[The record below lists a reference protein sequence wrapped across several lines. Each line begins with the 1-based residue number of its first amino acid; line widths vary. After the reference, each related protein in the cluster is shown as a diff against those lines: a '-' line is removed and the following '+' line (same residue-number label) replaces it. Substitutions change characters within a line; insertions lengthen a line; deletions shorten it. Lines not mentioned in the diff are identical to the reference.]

1 MAEPSP
7 PKRSRANTDGDAGNN
22 SVRPKGVTLQE
33 PPLIRSFA
41 HEALVKWKH
50 ERVLYEDAV
59 ENRCAET
66 GEAVTAVRRPVL
78 KSINK
83 RLLKSEFELRIPVEN
98 ITEEML
104 TAAIDHILGS
114 VMNDA
119 TPDVMGIM
127 AQHLKMDLGQKDVKA
142 RILDYFDCMDEVI
155 EVHGMGKI
163 LKSNAKLKC
172 KIIVENL
179 RPGTLKDQVKRA
191 IEYDPALKAD
201 LHRLFDVVKH
211 EAIKN
216 QQTFDLYQRMD
227 KRDNGNKDSRHK
239 KQVGHD
245 KKQFNYDKKQ
255 VINDKK
261 QGHHDDR
268 RPAHRQAHR
277 KREGPP
283 PNGCLHCRRSDHWL
297 GDCPTADETQK
308 REALRAY
315 LEKKKG
321 GSEKTTV
328 KRLATSGCIGDRE
341 VIFNDLVVM
350 PYCLDNGTT
359 YNIIPRNIVQELQIL
374 DPTVEP
380 LKLDTPVEGVAVGGA
395 LITCTEFEDLDIGLQ
410 TVAGRV
416 NLRGLTCIITETPE
430 EEFLLGK
437 RTLKALGI
445 DVDELL
451 AGLVTRGVADID
463 PFDDERDYKPIAGPD
478 ADAIKARLS
487 EMVAEAVNNGFP
499 TERSEEL
506 YAIASKRDI
515 WRLQISDDPP
525 ARLPPFTIR
534 LKDGAEPYRC
544 KPRQYAPA
552 QRDFLR
558 QLNEKLI
565 DIGWA

>member
-1 MAEPSP
+1 MSVSDMPQVVLWFCVWGVFYLCVIFVLLDWLQSSLLDQELPQSLLELLSVPPSVGHHFVQHLALE
-7 PKRSRANTDGDAGNN
+7 RE
-22 SVRPKGVTLQE
+22 RPRLGE
-33 PPLIRSFA
+33 
-41 HEALVKWKH
+41 
-50 ERVLYEDAV
+50 EDAV
-59 ENRCAET
+59 HLLLVLVQVHELLRALARHVDVHAVSEKVLGLAECGT
-66 GEAVTAVRRPVL
+66 LRQRLPPVSTLRAHGNPYEAVLSEGLVL

-83 RLLKSEFELRIPVEN
+83 RLLKSFSEFELRIPVEN

-142 RILDYFDCMDEVI
+142 RILDYFDCMEEVI
-155 EVHGMGKI
+155 EVHGLGKI

-191 IEYDPALKAD
+191 IEYDPALKAV
-201 LHRLFDVVKH
+201 LHRLCDVVKQ

-216 QQTFDLYQRMD
+216 QQAFDLYQRMD
-227 KRDNGNKDSRHK
+227 KRDSGNKDNRHK
-239 KQVGHD
+239 KQLGRD

-268 RPAHRQAHR
+268 RPAQRPVHR

-283 PNGCLHCRRSDHWL
+283 PNGCLHCRRGDHWL
-297 GDCPTADETQK
+297 EDCPTANETQK
-308 REALRAY
+308 REASRAY

-321 GSEKTTV
+321 GPEKTTV
-328 KRLATSGCIGDRE
+328 KRLATSDCIGDRE

-359 YNIIPRNIVQELQIL
+359 YNIIPRSIVQELQIL

-395 LITCTEFEDLDIGLQ
+395 LITCTEFVDLDIGLQ

-416 NLRGLTCIITETPE
+416 NLRGLTCIITETSE

-451 AGLVTRGVADID
+451 AGLVTREVADID

-478 ADAIKARLS
+478 ADAIKARLR

-499 TERSEEL
+499 T
-506 YAIASKRDI
+506 
-515 WRLQISDDPP
+515 
-525 ARLPPFTIR
+525 
-534 LKDGAEPYRC
+534 
-544 KPRQYAPA
+544 
-552 QRDFLR
+552 
-558 QLNEKLI
+558 
-565 DIGWA
+565 

>member
-7 PKRSRANTDGDAGNN
+7 PKRSRANTDGDARSS

-33 PPLIRSFA
+33 PPLITSFA

-66 GEAVTAVRRPVL
+66 GEAIAAVRRPVL

-83 RLLKSEFELRIPVEN
+83 RLLKSFSEFELRIPVEN

-127 AQHLKMDLGQKDVKA
+127 AQHLKLDLGQKDVKA
-142 RILDYFDCMDEVI
+142 RILDYFDRMEEVI
-155 EVHGMGKI
+155 EVHGLGKI
-163 LKSNAKLKC
+163 LKNNTKLKC

-216 QQTFDLYQRMD
+216 QQAFDLYQRMD
-227 KRDNGNKDSRHK
+227 KRDSGNKDNRHK
-239 KQVGHD
+239 KQLGHD

-268 RPAHRQAHR
+268 RPAQRPAHR

-283 PNGCLHCRRSDHWL
+283 PNGCLHCRRGDHWL
-297 GDCPTADETQK
+297 EDCPTADETQK
-308 REALRAY
+308 REALR
-315 LEKKKG
+315 E
-321 GSEKTTV
+321 
-328 KRLATSGCIGDRE
+328 
-341 VIFNDLVVM
+341 
-350 PYCLDNGTT
+350 
-359 YNIIPRNIVQELQIL
+359 
-374 DPTVEP
+374 
-380 LKLDTPVEGVAVGGA
+380 
-395 LITCTEFEDLDIGLQ
+395 
-410 TVAGRV
+410 
-416 NLRGLTCIITETPE
+416 
-430 EEFLLGK
+430 
-437 RTLKALGI
+437 
-445 DVDELL
+445 
-451 AGLVTRGVADID
+451 
-463 PFDDERDYKPIAGPD
+463 
-478 ADAIKARLS
+478 
-487 EMVAEAVNNGFP
+487 
-499 TERSEEL
+499 
-506 YAIASKRDI
+506 
-515 WRLQISDDPP
+515 
-525 ARLPPFTIR
+525 
-534 LKDGAEPYRC
+534 
-544 KPRQYAPA
+544 
-552 QRDFLR
+552 
-558 QLNEKLI
+558 
-565 DIGWA
+565 